1 MTPQTQSTQSPQS
14 PQSRQVALIPLR
26 WWHLPAVLEMEQE
39 LFGEEAWSAELFWS
53 ELANPHAY
61 YLLACS
67 PETEE
72 PLAYG
77 GLAVTG
83 ADGYIQTIGVH
94 SSAQRHGIGRRLM
107 HAFLAEAAARGA
119 TTCWLEVRADNAP
132 AQRLYESLGFTN
144 RGVRRGYYQ
153 PSGMDAIVMSGPI
166 PARDAQ

>member
-1 MTPQTQSTQSPQS
+1 MTTPTQTS
-14 PQSRQVALIPLR
+14 VALIPLR
-26 WWHLPAVLEMEQE
+26 WWHIPAVLEMEQE
-39 LFGEEAWSAELFWS
+39 LFGDEAWTAELFWS
-53 ELANPHAY
+53 ELANRHAY
-61 YLLACS
+61 YLLACH
-67 PETEE
+67 PEGEE
-72 PLAYG
+72 PLGYG

-94 SSAQRHGIGRRLM
+94 RTAQRQGIGRLLM
-107 HAFLAEAAARGA
+107 HAFLEEAAARGA

-166 PARDAQ
+166 PTRDMQ